1 MSFIEQAY
9 LEIKTIDPSIT
20 ATEFSTKWLNKCSS
34 YYRSYK
40 TRNRD
45 MTLHALMCFLM
56 NLSKKADALRMN
68 NNNALLQQRADQY
81 QALRELVSEQ
91 VTLRI
96 STRWTQ
102 SPVDIF
108 WDWLYFL
115 FMKTSVHGF
124 EKKLRREQRHE
135 QWLRKNL
142 KSSNQHWECRKK
154 ILKLHTKTR
163 VDLKK

>member
-9 LEIKTIDPSIT
+9 LELKTIDPSIT

-68 NNNALLQQRADQY
+68 NNNALLHEKADQY
-81 QALRELVSEQ
+81 DQLESL
-91 VTLRI
+91 I
-96 STRWTQ
+96 
-102 SPVDIF
+102 
-108 WDWLYFL
+108 
-115 FMKTSVHGF
+115 
-124 EKKLRREQRHE
+124 
-135 QWLRKNL
+135 
-142 KSSNQHWECRKK
+142 KSQINSFIAK
-154 ILKLHTKTR
+154 
-163 VDLKK
+163 